1 MPEVSDTEKLLRQR
15 ICPVL
20 TDNIEIVQ
28 KLLPKNSDLIQ
39 RDFIIHEGKGLAA
52 VLFYIDGLSNNQ
64 LMDEG
69 VLRPLVI
76 DSLLQDSLDT
86 SEPCAKLRSPTPED
100 VQSRLLVNP
109 EIKLVDSFKTALD
122 GLLSGESLIFISG
135 IEKAF
140 LAGTKGW
147 ESRSSG
153 DTSTEV
159 VIRGPRDG
167 FTENIRTNT
176 GLIRRRIKDPM
187 FRLES
192 LQIGER
198 TKTVINLAY
207 IEGVVKE
214 ELVEEVLRRLNSIK
228 VDAILES
235 GYIQELIEDAPLS
248 PFPTIGYTERPDA
261 AAAAILEGRVII
273 LTDTTPFVL
282 QFLCIVS
289 HGAHTWVGGLSPS
302 NSSSNGGYWWSQLL
316 CGG

>member
-1 MPEVSDTEKLLRQR
+1 MPEVSDTEKLLRQT

-76 DSLLQDSLDT
+76 DSLLQDNLDT

-147 ESRSSG
+147 ESRSPG
-153 DTSTEV
+153 
-159 VIRGPRDG
+159 
-167 FTENIRTNT
+167 
-176 GLIRRRIKDPM
+176 
-187 FRLES
+187 
-192 LQIGER
+192 
-198 TKTVINLAY
+198 
-207 IEGVVKE
+207 
-214 ELVEEVLRRLNSIK
+214 
-228 VDAILES
+228 
-235 GYIQELIEDAPLS
+235 GYFHGSCDS
-248 PFPTIGYTERPDA
+248 WTERWLYREHPYQYRLDS
-261 AAAAILEGRVII
+261 
-273 LTDTTPFVL
+273 TTHKGPN
-282 QFLCIVS
+282 VS
-289 HGAHTWVGGLSPS
+289 PGVPANW
-302 NSSSNGGYWWSQLL
+302 
-316 CGG
+316 